1 MISLHIKIFIETSL
15 ESVFK
20 NHIKL
25 IQGRISMLDSNWA
38 VAISHFEKAV
48 KLGTLKSNDMI
59 SANIELSEAYR

>member
-1 MISLHIKIFIETSL
+1 MTYQTGQSERLKPS
-15 ESVFK
+15 
-20 NHIKL
+20 IKL

-48 KLGTLKSNDMI
+48 KLGTLKSNDLI